1 VAVEE
6 ARIEQTDEGA
16 FAATPGWFVLNLAD
30 ARWMRSE
37 EGGEWSD
44 FEPPD
49 GFEQLGIGVHVLE
62 PGQPNGKY
70 HAESVQEDF
79 LVLTGECILIVEEE
93 ERRLKAWDFFHCAP
107 GTHHILV
114 GAGDVPCAILM
125 AGIRRDGK
133 KLHYPVSELAA
144 RYGASAPEETDAPP
158 VAYGDWSREYTPVRA
173 TWPLWTI
180 GERPRHDG
188 PIELV
193 DYDAAW
199 ATRFEREA
207 GRIRRALGDR
217 ARLVEHVGSTSVP
230 GLAAKPIVDIVL
242 AVPDSSDEGA
252 YVPALEDAGYV
263 LRVCEPEWFEHRLLK
278 PTDMSVNVH
287 VFSDGCPE
295 IDRMLAFRDRLRT
308 NDEDRELYER
318 TKREL
323 AAREWTYVQDYANAK
338 TEVVKEIVARARA

>member
-1 VAVEE
+1 VSVEE
-6 ARIEQTDEGA
+6 ARIEQTEEGA

-49 GFEQLGIGVHVLE
+49 GFDQLGIGVHVLQ

-125 AGIRRDGK
+125 AGIRSNAK

-144 RYGASAPEETDAPP
+144 RHGASAPEETDAPP
-158 VAYGDWSREYTPVRA
+158 VAYSDWSREYTPVRA
-173 TWPLWTI
+173 TWPLWTM
-180 GERPRHDG
+180 GDRPRHDG

-193 DYDAAW
+193 DYDPAW
-199 ATRFEREA
+199 AVHFEREA
-207 GRIRRALGDR
+207 ERIRGALGDR
-217 ARLVEHVGSTSVP
+217 ASRVEHVGSTSVP

-242 AVPDSSDEGA
+242 AVPDSSDEDA
-252 YVPALEDAGYV
+252 YVPTLEGAGYV
-263 LRVCEPEWFEHRLLK
+263 LRVREPDWFEHRLLK
-278 PTDMSVNVH
+278 PPDMSVNVH

-318 TKREL
+318 RKREL
-323 AAREWTYVQDYANAK
+323 AARKWTYVQDYANAK
-338 TEVVKEIVARARA
+338 TEVVKEIVARASA